1 MSNSGEQNVL
11 NITVKTATCIVEQK
25 TQGMTFLAGLE
36 HSIAKKGQ
44 PNTVR
49 PMLHWAKT
57 NKPPATAIDCMERG
71 DKD

>member
-1 MSNSGEQNVL
+1 
-11 NITVKTATCIVEQK
+11 
-25 TQGMTFLAGLE
+25 MTFLAGLE

-71 DKD
+71 TEPDT

>member
-1 MSNSGEQNVL
+1 
-11 NITVKTATCIVEQK
+11 
-25 TQGMTFLAGLE
+25 MTFLAGLE
-36 HSIAKKGQ
+36 RSIAKKGQ

-71 DKD
+71 TEPDIRAYCIFLGVDVLMSIPKCAVINFFN